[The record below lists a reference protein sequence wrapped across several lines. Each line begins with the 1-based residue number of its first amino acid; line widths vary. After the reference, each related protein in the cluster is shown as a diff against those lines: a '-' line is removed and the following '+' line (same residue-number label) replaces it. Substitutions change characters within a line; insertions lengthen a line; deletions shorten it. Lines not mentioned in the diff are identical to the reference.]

1 MPMGSPEVSSTLPS
15 VSFKPIGIW
24 LRSICCRLPSRTP
37 LLKSKLWVNWRYTTV
52 FCQPGSPLYKQ
63 DLLFLHNI
71 TVKMLEQLRS
81 TTHQSVYL
89 GTVPVNCVFQAFNGC
104 LAALGAFMRDI
115 TNSSLS
121 FVNSSQELWPLWTSN
136 PKKSL
141 WARIRPF
148 TIRSYLSSLS
158 FIDSI
163 VKLPLPFSSRSR
175 LIQLHLEIS
184 SRPVLL
190 LSSCSARTLAIR
202 FRAPTKVVL
211 HRLQQGPLSPSVPTL
226 LFV

>member
-1 MPMGSPEVSSTLPS
+1 M
-15 VSFKPIGIW
+15 
-24 LRSICCRLPSRTP
+24 
-37 LLKSKLWVNWRYTTV
+37 
-52 FCQPGSPLYKQ
+52 YKQ

-89 GTVPVNCVFQAFNGC
+89 GTVPVNCVFQAFNGCC

-211 HRLQQGPLSPSVPTL
+211 HRLQQGPLSPSVPIL